1 MCYGLMIDSESG
13 RHFGGARERI
23 GLHQVLQRI
32 QIQLKGPP
40 GMFLIFQR
48 KIALF
53 ETTVPRADGVV
64 VRRMLLVH
72 GGHVAFRVL
81 HWRLG
86 EEEEEYNIADV
97 QAIGDEVTR
106 HALAIDDGERLASVE
121 KKEDIMS
128 VYHCA
133 PHVFNGK
140 GERAVHDQN
149 K

>member
-1 MCYGLMIDSESG
+1 MG
-13 RHFGGARERI
+13 RCQHTWGYRYSQSYFWA
-23 GLHQVLQRI
+23 
-32 QIQLKGPP
+32 
-40 GMFLIFQR
+40 
-48 KIALF
+48 
-53 ETTVPRADGVV
+53 VPRVSHSSQ
-64 VRRMLLVH
+64 RTPH
-72 GGHVAFRVL
+72 
-81 HWRLG
+81 
-86 EEEEEYNIADV
+86 NIADV
-97 QAIGDEVTR
+97 QAVGDEVTR

>member
-1 MCYGLMIDSESG
+1 MSLQLPEKPVIG
-13 RHFGGARERI
+13 RCKVRAVRGVREDDPS
-23 GLHQVLQRI
+23 
-32 QIQLKGPP
+32 QLRE
-40 GMFLIFQR
+40 LR
-48 KIALF
+48 HRLACDV
-53 ETTVPRADGVV
+53 E
-64 VRRMLLVH
+64 
-72 GGHVAFRVL
+72 
-81 HWRLG
+81 RLG

-97 QAIGDEVTR
+97 QAVGDEVTR